1 MCILRKLR
9 KSCFFAQCA
18 AKVQKTIYTAHIYN
32 CKCGKPL
39 INKLRA
45 KNNAVLADIGKKT
58 VQLLLKIIQNLP
70 TSARKQRIC
79 CLID

>member
-1 MCILRKLR
+1 MCILCKLR

-39 INKLRA
+39 INKLRV
-45 KNNAVLADIGKKT
+45 VLII
-58 VQLLLKIIQNLP
+58 LK
-70 TSARKQRIC
+70 
-79 CLID
+79 

>member
-9 KSCFFAQCA
+9 KSCFFAQCV
-18 AKVQKTIYTAHIYN
+18 AKVQKTIYTAYIYN

-45 KNNAVLADIGKKT
+45 KNDAVLADIGKET
-58 VQLLLKIIQNLP
+58 AYLLLN
-70 TSARKQRIC
+70 
-79 CLID
+79 

>member
-1 MCILRKLR
+1 MCILCKLR
-9 KSCFFAQCA
+9 KYCFFAQCA

-32 CKCGKPL
+32 CKCGKPP
-39 INKLRA
+39 LRA
-45 KNNAVLADIGKKT
+45 KNNTELADIGKKT

>member
-39 INKLRA
+39 INKLRT
-45 KNNAVLADIGKKT
+45 KNNTELADIGKKI
-58 VQLLLKIIQNLP
+58 VSL
-70 TSARKQRIC
+70 
-79 CLID
+79 